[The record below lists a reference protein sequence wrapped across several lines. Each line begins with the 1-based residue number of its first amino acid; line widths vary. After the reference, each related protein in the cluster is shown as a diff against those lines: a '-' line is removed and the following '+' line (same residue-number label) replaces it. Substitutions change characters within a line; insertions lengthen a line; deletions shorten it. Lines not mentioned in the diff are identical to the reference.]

1 MSFSF
6 NNDNKLLYKQAL
18 TSHISNLKADTVFV
32 LKCFDIELPKHIGSC
47 IVIDITENA
56 NSFLSNSPSLYAIKL
71 MPIEINKGNVEITLI
86 DYILRKN
93 NAEIEMSN
101 TGGIIYRYK
110 YEIQTKKYKLL
121 KKIKNTI

>member
-1 MSFSF
+1 MKHSIRIIILSIIIMSFSF

-86 DYILRKN
+86 D
-93 NAEIEMSN
+93 
-101 TGGIIYRYK
+101 
-110 YEIQTKKYKLL
+110 
-121 KKIKNTI
+121 